1 MGNSYFNMPLE
12 KGELDALSGNGS
24 ESVVMRHSRLFDS
37 LLHKLVKIL
46 DMDKLF
52 GLSPRVIVLIR
63 RAGM

>member
-24 ESVVMRHSRLFDS
+24 ESAVMRHSRLFDS